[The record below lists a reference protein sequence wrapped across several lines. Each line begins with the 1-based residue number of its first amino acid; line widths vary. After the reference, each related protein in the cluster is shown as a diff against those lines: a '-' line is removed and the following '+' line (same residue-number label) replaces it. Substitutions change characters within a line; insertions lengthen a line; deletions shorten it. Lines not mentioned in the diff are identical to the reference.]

1 MTDGMER
8 QRAEGRGQ
16 RVEGV
21 GEAGEARG
29 AEEAIQNS
37 KLTHPSSYG
46 KLYGLG
52 IGPGDPELLTLK
64 AHRILTSV
72 PVIAYPTME
81 SGKVLARAIVADF
94 IRPEQIEVP
103 MPLPF
108 SVERSSQ
115 PYYDTAAE
123 TIAAHLA
130 AGRDVAVLCEGDPM
144 LYGSFMYIFNRLA
157 GRFETE
163 VVPGISST
171 FASAAML
178 GAPLTYRNDVLS
190 IMPATLDE
198 ATLRDRLAVADA
210 AIIIK
215 LGRHFAK
222 VRTILDELGLL
233 SRALYIER
241 ATMPNQQIRPITGM
255 NPADVPYW
263 ALILIPSQTRPQ

>member
-1 MTDGMER
+1 MNP
-8 QRAEGRGQ
+8 
-16 RVEGV
+16 VEDKS
-21 GEAGEARG
+21 EIKAG
-29 AEEAIQNS
+29 N
-37 KLTHPSSYG
+37 
-46 KLYGLG
+46 LYGLG

-81 SGKVLARAIVADF
+81 NGKVLARAIVADF

-108 SVERSSQ
+108 SVDRSSQ
-115 PYYDTAAE
+115 PYYDIAAE
-123 TIAAHLA
+123 KIAEHLA

-144 LYGSFMYIFNRLA
+144 LYGTFMYIFNRL
-157 GRFETE
+157 GNRFHTE
-163 VVPGISST
+163 VIPGISST

-190 IMPATLDE
+190 IMPATLD
-198 ATLRDRLAVADA
+198 ADILRDRLAVADA

-222 VRTILDELGLL
+222 VKLVLEELGLF

-241 ATMPNQQIRPITGM
+241 ATMPNQTIKAIASV
-255 NPADVPYW
+255 NADEVPYW
-263 ALILIPSQTRPQ
+263 AIVMIPSKTNPQ

>member
-1 MTDGMER
+1 MSNVTQPEVT
-8 QRAEGRGQ
+8 QPEVTQPEESQLEGSQ
-16 RVEGV
+16 
-21 GEAGEARG
+21 G
-29 AEEAIQNS
+29 ADTQ
-37 KLTHPSSYG
+37 TPG
-46 KLYGLG
+46 RLYGLG

-81 SGKVLARAIVADF
+81 NGKVLARAIVSDF
-94 IRPEQIEVP
+94 ISPRQIELP

-115 PYYDTAAE
+115 PYYD
-123 TIAAHLA
+123 IAAAKIAEHLA
-130 AGRDVAVLCEGDPM
+130 AGRDVAVLCEGEPM

-157 GRFETE
+157 GQFKTE

-171 FASAAML
+171 YASAAML

-190 IMPATLDE
+190 IMPATLDA

-210 AIIIK
+210 AVIIK

-222 VRTILDELGLL
+222 VREVLQTLGQFD
-233 SRALYIER
+233 RALYIER
-241 ATMPNQQIRPITGM
+241 ATMPNQVIRPIAEVDATT
-255 NPADVPYW
+255 VPYW
-263 ALILIPSQTRPQ
+263 ALILIPSQTQPQ